1 MYVHALILLMLYA
14 DSAVTVNV
22 TGNANVVDHALLLA
36 QFDANVKL
44 V

>member
-22 TGNANVVDHALLLA
+22 TDHVLLLA
-36 QFDANVKL
+36 QYDANVKL